1 MKKIGN
7 FLVGFLLLQLI
18 WLLGA
23 LLLHTRALPNP
34 LFVYLNF
41 PRVLEAGIFLH
52 VGASL
57 LRITAGILISL
68 LLGIPLGLFMA
79 YQKNG
84 CRFLNPLVYFAYPI
98 PKTALLPVVM
108 LLLGLGNASKIVILV
123 LTVVFQVM
131 IGTKDAA
138 LGIDESFYQV
148 AQSCN
153 ASARDMFFHITLP
166 AILPSLFTGLRI
178 NVGTSLAVLLLVEA
192 YGTRLGIGYYIL
204 DAWSRISYLE
214 MYGGILVISL
224 MGALLF
230 LILEL
235 LETRVVRR

>member
-1 MKKIGN
+1 MKKTGN

-18 WLLGA
+18 WFVGA
-23 LLLHTRALPNP
+23 LLLHTQALPNP
-34 LFVYLNF
+34 LLVYLNF
-41 PRVLEAGIFLH
+41 SRVFEAGIFLH
-52 VGASL
+52 IGASL
-57 LRITAGILISL
+57 FRITVGILISL

-79 YQKNG
+79 YRKRG

-98 PKTALLPVVM
+98 PKTALLPVAM

-131 IGTKDAA
+131 IAVKDAA
-138 LGIDESFYQV
+138 LGIEESFYQV
-148 AQSCN
+148 AKSCN
-153 ASARDMFFHITLP
+153 AGERDIFFHITLP

-178 NVGTSLAVLLLVEA
+178 NVGTSLAVLFLVEA
-192 YGTRLGIGYYIL
+192 YGTRMGIGYYIL

-230 LILEL
+230 LLLDL
-235 LETRVVRR
+235 LEERVVKR